1 MGYRNARSIRNN
13 RVKTWGFFAV
23 VFLLFLVFS
32 PASVYSQ
39 TDSESSGEQDE
50 CKLRGHLLV
59 NDERNPTL
67 GQGGPL
73 YIVYQSYELE
83 PSIDVGCLESLN
95 IVPVVFD
102 QSKEE
107 VTWSWESATPEAGH
121 NDSSESATAV
131 WIGAGLPPGV
141 YFILLG
147 QQLDGDD
154 MELLR
159 GVSSAFVTV
168 QEEPITG
175 QLADYYQRRVLSLTG
190 QQDVLVELL
199 REKVAES
206 PEDPFLAFELT
217 NALIET
223 DKFDDARGEL
233 ARISGLFGCGI
244 SGSAENPLKKCNLDS
259 VGMHWVIFSLEE
271 LNKLEH

>member
-1 MGYRNARSIRNN
+1 MSL
-13 RVKTWGFFAV
+13 V
-23 VFLLFLVFS
+23 VLVLFLVFS
-32 PASVYSQ
+32 SVSAFGQ
-39 TDSESSGEQDE
+39 TDSGSPDE
-50 CKLRGHLLV
+50 RDKCELRGDLLV
-59 NDERNPTL
+59 NDEGSPTI
-67 GQGGPL
+67 GQGAPL

-83 PSIDVGCLESLN
+83 PSIDRECLESLN

-107 VTWSWESATPEAGH
+107 VVWSWEFVTPGAGH
-121 NDSSESATAV
+121 DDSSEPATAT
-131 WIGAGLPPGV
+131 WIGAGLPPGI

-147 QQLDGDD
+147 QQLDGEDT
-154 MELLR
+154 ELLAS
-159 GVSSAFVTV
+159 VNSAFVTV

-175 QLADYYQRRVLSLTG
+175 QLADYYQRRILSLSG
-190 QQDVLVELL
+190 QQGALVDLL
-199 REKVAES
+199 REKVAGF

-223 DKFDDARGEL
+223 DKFDDARREL

-244 SGSAENPLKKCNLDS
+244 SGSAEKSLKECNLDS
-259 VGMHWVIFSLEE
+259 VGMHWVIFSLQE

>member
-1 MGYRNARSIRNN
+1 MSNRNLRFKCGCWLEFWCVSL
-13 RVKTWGFFAV
+13 AV
-23 VFLLFLVFS
+23 LVLFLVFS
-32 PASVYSQ
+32 SVSAFGQ
-39 TDSESSGEQDE
+39 TDSGSPDE
-50 CKLRGHLLV
+50 RDKCELRGDLLV
-59 NDERNPTL
+59 NDEGSPTI
-67 GQGGPL
+67 GQGAPL

-83 PSIDVGCLESLN
+83 PSIDRGCLESLN

-107 VTWSWESATPEAGH
+107 VVWSWEFVTPGAGH
-121 NDSSESATAV
+121 DDSSEPATAA
-131 WIGAGLPPGV
+131 WIGAGLPSGI

-147 QQLDGDD
+147 QQLDGEDT
-154 MELLR
+154 ELLA
-159 GVSSAFVTV
+159 GVNSAFVTV

-175 QLADYYQRRVLSLTG
+175 QLADYYQRRILSLSG
-190 QQDVLVELL
+190 QQDLLVDLL
-199 REKVAES
+199 REKVAGF

-223 DKFDDARGEL
+223 DKFDDARREL

-244 SGSAENPLKKCNLDS
+244 SGSAEKSLKECNLDS

>member
-1 MGYRNARSIRNN
+1 VSL
-13 RVKTWGFFAV
+13 V
-23 VFLLFLVFS
+23 VLVLFLVFS
-32 PASVYSQ
+32 SVSVFGQ
-39 TDSESSGEQDE
+39 TDSGSPDE
-50 CKLRGHLLV
+50 RDKCELRGDLLV
-59 NDERNPTL
+59 NDEGSPTI
-67 GQGGPL
+67 GQGAPL

-83 PSIDVGCLESLN
+83 PSIDRDCLESMN

-107 VTWSWESATPEAGH
+107 VVWSWEFVTPGAGH
-121 NDSSESATAV
+121 DDSSEPATAA
-131 WIGAGLPPGV
+131 WIGAGLPPGI

-147 QQLDGDD
+147 QQLDGEDT
-154 MELLR
+154 ELLA
-159 GVSSAFVTV
+159 GVNSAFVTV

-175 QLADYYQRRVLSLTG
+175 QLADYYQRRILSLSG
-190 QQDVLVELL
+190 QQDVLVDLL
-199 REKVAES
+199 REKVAGF

-223 DKFDDARGEL
+223 DKFDDARREL

-244 SGSAENPLKKCNLDS
+244 SGSAEKSLKECNLDS

-271 LNKLEH
+271 LNRLEN

>member
-1 MGYRNARSIRNN
+1 MRNN
-13 RVKTWGFFAV
+13 KMKTGGFFAV
-23 VFLLFLVFS
+23 GLMLFLVFS
-32 PASVYSQ
+32 PANVYSQ
-39 TDSESSGEQDE
+39 NDSESPGEPDE
-50 CKLRGHLLV
+50 CKLRGQVLV
-59 NDERNPTL
+59 NDEQSPTL
-67 GQGGPL
+67 GQGAPL
-73 YIVYQSYELE
+73 YVVYQSYNSE
-83 PSIDVGCLESLN
+83 PNIDRGCLESMN

-102 QSKEE
+102 KAKQK
-107 VTWSWESATPEAGH
+107 VIWSWESVTTEAGH
-121 NDSSESATAV
+121 DDSSEPATAA
-131 WIGAGLPPGV
+131 WIGAGLPPGI

-154 MELLR
+154 TELIH
-159 GVSSAFVTV
+159 GVNSALVTV

-206 PEDPFLAFELT
+206 PEAPFLAFELT
-217 NALIET
+217 NALIKS

-233 ARISGLFGCGI
+233 TRISGLFGCGI
-244 SGSAENPLKKCNLDS
+244 SGSAEKSLKECNLDS

>member
-1 MGYRNARSIRNN
+1 M
-13 RVKTWGFFAV
+13 
-23 VFLLFLVFS
+23 
-32 PASVYSQ
+32 
-39 TDSESSGEQDE
+39 
-50 CKLRGHLLV
+50 
-59 NDERNPTL
+59 
-67 GQGGPL
+67 
-73 YIVYQSYELE
+73 
-83 PSIDVGCLESLN
+83 
-95 IVPVVFD
+95 
-102 QSKEE
+102 
-107 VTWSWESATPEAGH
+107 
-121 NDSSESATAV
+121 

-175 QLADYYQRRVLSLTG
+175 QLADYYHRRILSLSG

-259 VGMHWVIFSLEE
+259 VGMHWVIFPLEE
-271 LNKLEH
+271 LNKLEN